1 MAAFTT
7 WIRNYYR
14 VDWDRVEQAITSKT
28 RMLVINFPHNPTC
41 TILQP
46 QDLDAL
52 EQIVEK
58 HPSLIIL
65 SDEVYEH
72 LTFDQKEH
80 LSLATRPLLAE
91 RAVIVSS
98 FGKTFHATG
107 WKVGY
112 CCAPASL
119 STEIRKVHQ
128 YTVFTVPSPLQ
139 AGLATYMQDPATW
152 ESLPAFYQE
161 KRDHLHQGL
170 QNTRFTPMPS
180 EGTFFLLASY
190 EHISE
195 LSELDFAKHLNQNY
209 GVGAIPV
216 SAFYLNPNSEL
227 MVGRTVPF
235 VTGQYTTTGDGA
247 SNPFQTIQREDV
259 GLTLKVRPQIS
270 EGGTVKMAL
279 YQEVSS
285 LDPTM
290 SVSPSA
296 PVTRKRA
303 LSTNVLVDD
312 GQIIVLGGLLEDSI
326 EDGQQS
332 VPLLG
337 DIPLVG
343 NLFKYEKRK
352 RSKTNLMVFLRPHI
366 VRNAQDSQSLSLD
379 RYNYMRAVQTGLP
392 DRSTWFHPDAGHMVL
407 PQAAGSSGT
416 VDLRETL

>member
-1 MAAFTT
+1 MQITSKLPSVGTTIFTT
-7 WIRNYYR
+7 MSQLALEHKAINLGQGFPDFNPDPALIEAVHQAMLDGINQYPAMAGYPALRAAIASKAQARYGRLYNVDTEITVTSGATEALMASFQAFVHTGDEVIVIEPCYDLYIPAIELAGGTPVAVPMTAPSEAVPYYR

-112 CCAPASL
+112 CCASASL
-119 STEIRKVHQ
+119 SMEIRKVHQ

-161 KRDHLHQGL
+161 KRDHLHHGL
-170 QNTRFTPMPS
+170 QNTRFTPMPC

-216 SAFYLNPNSEL
+216 SAFYLNPNSEQANHRL
-227 MVGRTVPF
+227 LRF
-235 VTGQYTTTGDGA
+235 CFAKQ
-247 SNPFQTIQREDV
+247 
-259 GLTLKVRPQIS
+259 
-270 EGGTVKMAL
+270 
-279 YQEVSS
+279 
-285 LDPTM
+285 
-290 SVSPSA
+290 
-296 PVTRKRA
+296 
-303 LSTNVLVDD
+303 LSTLD
-312 GQIIVLGGLLEDSI
+312 QAI
-326 EDGQQS
+326 ERLIK
-332 VPLLG
+332 V
-337 DIPLVG
+337 
-343 NLFKYEKRK
+343 
-352 RSKTNLMVFLRPHI
+352 
-366 VRNAQDSQSLSLD
+366 
-379 RYNYMRAVQTGLP
+379 
-392 DRSTWFHPDAGHMVL
+392 
-407 PQAAGSSGT
+407 
-416 VDLRETL
+416 

>member
-1 MAAFTT
+1 ITSKLPSVGTTIFTT
-7 WIRNYYR
+7 MSQLALEHKAINLGQRFPDFNPDQALIEAVHQAMLDGINQCPAMAGYPALRAAIASKTQARYGRLYYVDTEITVTSCATEALMASFQAFVHTGDEVVVIEPFYDLYIPAIELAGGTPVAVPMTAPSEAVPYYR

-46 QDLDAL
+46 QHLDAL

-72 LTFDQKEH
+72 LTFDQKDH
-80 LSLATRPLLAE
+80 LSLATRPSLAD
-91 RAVIVSS
+91 RVVIVSS

-190 EHISE
+190 ENISE

-216 SAFYLNPNSEL
+216 SAFYLNPNSKQANHRL
-227 MVGRTVPF
+227 LRFCFAKQP
-235 VTGQYTTTGDGA
+235 
-247 SNPFQTIQREDV
+247 N
-259 GLTLKVRPQIS
+259 TLDQAIERLKKV
-270 EGGTVKMAL
+270 
-279 YQEVSS
+279 
-285 LDPTM
+285 
-290 SVSPSA
+290 
-296 PVTRKRA
+296 
-303 LSTNVLVDD
+303 
-312 GQIIVLGGLLEDSI
+312 
-326 EDGQQS
+326 
-332 VPLLG
+332 
-337 DIPLVG
+337 
-343 NLFKYEKRK
+343 
-352 RSKTNLMVFLRPHI
+352 
-366 VRNAQDSQSLSLD
+366 
-379 RYNYMRAVQTGLP
+379 
-392 DRSTWFHPDAGHMVL
+392 
-407 PQAAGSSGT
+407 
-416 VDLRETL
+416 

>member
-1 MAAFTT
+1 MQITSKLPSVGTTIFTT
-7 WIRNYYR
+7 MSQLALEHKAINLGQGFPDFNPDPALIEAVHQAMLDGINQYPVMAGYPALRAAIASKTQARYGRLYNVDTEITVTSGATEALMASFQAFVHTGDEVVVIEPFYDLYIPAIELAGGTPVAVPMTAPSEAVPYYR

-46 QDLDAL
+46 KDLDAL

-152 ESLPAFYQE
+152 ESLAAFYQE

-170 QNTRFTPMPS
+170 QNTRFSPMPS

-216 SAFYLNPNSEL
+216 SAFYLNPNSEQANHRL
-227 MVGRTVPF
+227 LRF
-235 VTGQYTTTGDGA
+235 CFAKQL
-247 SNPFQTIQREDV
+247 N
-259 GLTLKVRPQIS
+259 TLDQAIERLKKV
-270 EGGTVKMAL
+270 
-279 YQEVSS
+279 
-285 LDPTM
+285 
-290 SVSPSA
+290 
-296 PVTRKRA
+296 
-303 LSTNVLVDD
+303 
-312 GQIIVLGGLLEDSI
+312 
-326 EDGQQS
+326 
-332 VPLLG
+332 
-337 DIPLVG
+337 
-343 NLFKYEKRK
+343 
-352 RSKTNLMVFLRPHI
+352 
-366 VRNAQDSQSLSLD
+366 
-379 RYNYMRAVQTGLP
+379 
-392 DRSTWFHPDAGHMVL
+392 
-407 PQAAGSSGT
+407 
-416 VDLRETL
+416 

>member
-1 MAAFTT
+1 MQITSKLPSVGTTIFTT
-7 WIRNYYR
+7 MSQLALEHKAINLGQGFPDFNPDPALIEAVHQAMLDGINQYPAMAGYPALRAAIASKTQARYGRLYKVDTEITVTSGATEALMASFQAFVHAGDEVVVIEPFYDLYIPAIELAGGIPVAVPMTAPSEAVPYYR

-80 LSLATRPLLAE
+80 LSLATRPSLAE

-190 EHISE
+190 ENISE
-195 LSELDFAKHLNQNY
+195 VSELDFAKHLNQNY

-216 SAFYLNPNSEL
+216 SAFYLNPNSEQANHRL
-227 MVGRTVPF
+227 LRFCFAKQP
-235 VTGQYTTTGDGA
+235 
-247 SNPFQTIQREDV
+247 N
-259 GLTLKVRPQIS
+259 TLDQAIER
-270 EGGTVKMAL
+270 L
-279 YQEVSS
+279 
-285 LDPTM
+285 
-290 SVSPSA
+290 
-296 PVTRKRA
+296 KR
-303 LSTNVLVDD
+303 V
-312 GQIIVLGGLLEDSI
+312 
-326 EDGQQS
+326 
-332 VPLLG
+332 
-337 DIPLVG
+337 
-343 NLFKYEKRK
+343 
-352 RSKTNLMVFLRPHI
+352 
-366 VRNAQDSQSLSLD
+366 
-379 RYNYMRAVQTGLP
+379 
-392 DRSTWFHPDAGHMVL
+392 
-407 PQAAGSSGT
+407 
-416 VDLRETL
+416 